1 MPDTATDLGP
11 LDAAEV
17 EFLMQSR
24 QQQLGTMVSP
34 VRPGSSAKDATV
46 LADIVPNSNRKRK
59 TSDVSRSFPRDVPG
73 ELVMN
78 QSYQNART
86 EANRAREAT
95 NQAERNA
102 DTVKSAIEYLKSNK
116 IINNHSVEE
125 KQEEIYE
132 TERKLRAMKEEAVQC
147 LRDDGL
153 GIDDQIANSEGLMM
167 SREADVLRKQAD
179 LAGKI
184 QRRECLQFLML
195 RRQHSG
201 LRSTHLQDCTK
212 DQLRDLFKVESTGR
226 VAFFGLIEMNQIFN
240 DLCFG
245 GYNDLK
251 DEWKERMAHW
261 TFEDWQ
267 KVGGTFVNHKW
278 MKSMFLEIFGFAV
291 EDQDNW
297 LNQTGSAPSL

>member
-1 MPDTATDLGP
+1 
-11 LDAAEV
+11 
-17 EFLMQSR
+17 
-24 QQQLGTMVSP
+24 
-34 VRPGSSAKDATV
+34 
-46 LADIVPNSNRKRK
+46 
-59 TSDVSRSFPRDVPG
+59 
-73 ELVMN
+73 
-78 QSYQNART
+78 
-86 EANRAREAT
+86 
-95 NQAERNA
+95 
-102 DTVKSAIEYLKSNK
+102 
-116 IINNHSVEE
+116 
-125 KQEEIYE
+125 
-132 TERKLRAMKEEAVQC
+132 MKEEVQC

-167 SREADVLRKQAD
+167 SREADILRKQAD

-184 QRRECLQFLML
+184 QRRERLQFLML

-261 TFEDWQ
+261 IFEDWQ

-291 EDQDNW
+291 EDHDNW
-297 LNQTGSAPSL
+297 LNQTGFAPSL